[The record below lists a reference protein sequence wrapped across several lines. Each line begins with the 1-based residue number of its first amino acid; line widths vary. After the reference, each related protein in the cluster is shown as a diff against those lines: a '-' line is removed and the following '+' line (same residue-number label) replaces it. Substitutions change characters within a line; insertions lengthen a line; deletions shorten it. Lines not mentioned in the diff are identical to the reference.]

1 MKGREMKGREM
12 KKGGKWKRAVT
23 HVSRTGKYLLAAIVL
38 RITRSALNT
47 CEAPMNPTVQF
58 FRAACSLN
66 ADETALIVVR
76 FYSVTSRRSRWTD
89 LLQSAFFRKQNPI

>member
-1 MKGREMKGREM
+1 MI
-12 KKGGKWKRAVT
+12 KGGHLRFANWK
-23 HVSRTGKYLLAAIVL
+23 VSVGGHRLAHHAQCL
-38 RITRSALNT
+38 KTY
-47 CEAPMNPTVQF
+47 EAPMNPTVQF

-89 LLQSAFFRKQNPI
+89 LLQSAFLSEPEPYLIPLTVCA